1 METITQKYKIR
12 YSSAVSIEID
22 PLCQDIE
29 SALARGSS
37 DTSLTEC
44 GLAEF
49 VLAEPR
55 IVVRRETDSTLEV
68 ELSIEGVHAFAREV
82 AYRIGEARDVRAEG
96 DRGSYQYI
104 TAIIRKC
111 ETALKNANK
120 VLESAGFKPVHSYW
134 TSEEGVLV
142 PA

>member
-12 YSSAVSIEID
+12 FSSTVSMEID

-29 SALARGSS
+29 SALSSGS
-37 DTSLTEC
+37 DDKSLTEC

-49 VLAEPR
+49 VLAEHRP
-55 IVVRRETDSTLEV
+55 VVRRKNGSTLEV

-82 AYRIGEARDVRAEG
+82 AYRIGEARDRRAEEE
-96 DRGSYQYI
+96 RGSYQYI
-104 TAIIRKC
+104 TSIIRTC

-120 VLESAGFKPVHSYW
+120 VLEGAGFKPVHSYW
-134 TSEEGVLV
+134 SSDEGVLV